1 MYLVPR
7 ALAGEVEAK
16 LRSELGS
23 DMTVTA
29 LYGGA
34 DWGITD
40 AWLTGDQP
48 TVLIAT
54 VEKADALMRY
64 LGPILAARL
73 RLIIV
78 DEAHQVVPEA
88 NENTRVSFS
97 EHSNRAIRLEQ
108 LVSRVLVQRP
118 DVVRIALTAV
128 AGGAAGP
135 VAKWI
140 EAARTLLPW
149 ACVTAARGRSSA
161 CWRRRRARKAILLDI
176 MNGRTLHPR
185 SGATRLSAATDAGDA
200 EPSCAHAQQPQ
211 SLQLSERPVDRA
223 SSRRGGSAD
232 PDLRGAGARA
242 DHALVQGSSAASG
255 LGERAAVSAARRL
268 SARPVRRSPAAC
280 RDYCGEDRS
289 RCSCSNE
296 ALPRA
301 TDRCP
306 SACGG

>member
-1 MYLVPR
+1 MYLVPSR

-140 EAARTLLPW
+140 EGRADA
-149 ACVTAARGRSSA
+149 TAVGVRYRSTRQVIGVLETAPGAQGRS
-161 CWRRRRARKAILLDI
+161 
-176 MNGRTLHPR
+176 
-185 SGATRLSAATDAGDA
+185 
-200 EPSCAHAQQPQ
+200 
-211 SLQLSERPVDRA
+211 
-223 SSRRGGSAD
+223 
-232 PDLRGAGARA
+232 
-242 DHALVQGSSAASG
+242 
-255 LGERAAVSAARRL
+255 
-268 SARPVRRSPAAC
+268 
-280 RDYCGEDRS
+280 
-289 RCSCSNE
+289 CSIS
-296 ALPRA
+296 
-301 TDRCP
+301 
-306 SACGG
+306 